1 MSILQEQDT
10 LPNSESDQSDLLV
23 RQSDENVERFDP
35 RRITDALVRE
45 TGLAPDVAQKIALE
59 VRQQIERSGIKSL
72 TAPLIRGLVDA
83 RLLEHGLITEYR
95 AHSRLGVPVF
105 DVDRI
110 IQAYHDRG
118 QTQTT
123 GVLHGPEGSSLA
135 LAEAIKRE
143 YAILNV
149 FSEAVGSAHLTG
161 DLHIENI
168 GDVDRPTTMI
178 GSVDFIKRHGV
189 RLPGGFAGSRPARRA
204 DVLALHLVTYTAAL
218 QGYFSEALA
227 WDSVNFALAPM
238 LVGLNQREIKQA
250 AQGLIFELSA
260 PAIARGGQPVR
271 CDLHLDWEAPAYLR
285 DLPAVGV
292 GGEKSGVSYGA
303 MNELA
308 RAFLTELIEVYLEGD
323 AQGLP
328 FIGPRPVLH
337 LTESFLADQRN
348 RPFLDLVIRAA
359 TERGGVALAFDRP
372 AADAENEADEIA
384 ASFTARYGVSRNNL
398 ERAPESW
405 QWRAATFSS
414 VAINLPRV
422 GFQAGGNQKRVFE
435 LLTDLLELA
444 GQASLEKRIFLE
456 KLLARGESGALA
468 MLAMRPDKEPFL
480 PLNWTAHAICPIG
493 LAELVHA
500 VIGTS
505 LDSTSDAQ
513 GEARDFAAAVVAH
526 LNAETERLSAKHK
539 VRFVLSESQDWVGR
553 HRLARLDL
561 QRFGSPLLSFA
572 RGEEGVVADE
582 ADVYYTN
589 GVKLPDNCRVDAFER
604 IQIEGDL
611 QAGMI
616 RGATTDLWL
625 GQELPESDQMAMLI
639 AHALRQTSA
648 SAATFSPEF
657 TICMVCHA
665 FIRGAH
671 TACSRC
677 GSDRLDG
684 LAQAA
689 NRHSRTSNWPRWML
703 AELERR
709 RRETWIVS
717 E

>member
-1 MSILQEQDT
+1 MSTLQEQDI
-10 LPNSESDQSDLLV
+10 LPHLETDLPESNLLV
-23 RQSDENVERFDP
+23 RQSDENVEPFDP
-35 RRITDALVRE
+35 RRITAALVRE
-45 TGLAPDVAQKIALE
+45 THLAPDVAARLATE
-59 VRQQIERSGIKSL
+59 VRQQIEQSGIKSL
-72 TAPLIRGLVDA
+72 TAPLIRGLVNA
-83 RLLEHGLITEYR
+83 KLLEQGLITEYR

-110 IQAYHDRG
+110 IQAYHDQG
-118 QTQTT
+118 QSQAA

-149 FSEAVGSAHLTG
+149 FSDAVASAHLTG
-161 DLHIENI
+161 DLHIENV

-189 RLPGGFAGSRPARRA
+189 RLPGGFAGSRPARSA
-204 DVLALHLVTYTAAL
+204 NVLVLHLVTYTAAL

-227 WDSVNFALAPM
+227 WDSVNYALAPM

-250 AQGLIFELSA
+250 AQGLLFELSA

-292 GGEKSGVSYGA
+292 GGEKSGASYGA

-308 RAFLTELIEVYLEGD
+308 QAFLTELFEVYLEGD

-337 LTESFLADQRN
+337 LTERAIQSQSN

-359 TERGGVALAFDRP
+359 TERGGVVLAFDRP
-372 AADAENEADEIA
+372 SVNAENEADEIA
-384 ASFTARYGVSRNNL
+384 ASFTARYGVSRKML
-398 ERAPESW
+398 ERVPESW

-422 GFQAGGNQKRVFE
+422 GFQAGGNQARVFE

-444 GQASLEKRIFLE
+444 SQASLEKRIFLE

-480 PLNWTAHAICPIG
+480 PLNWTAHAVCPVG

-513 GEARDFAAAVVAH
+513 GEARAFAAAVVTH
-526 LNAETERLSAKHK
+526 LSAEAERLSAKHK

-572 RGEEGVVADE
+572 RGEEGAVANE
-582 ADVYYTN
+582 TDVYYTN
-589 GVKLPDNCRVDAFER
+589 AVKLPDICRADAFER
-604 IQIEGDL
+604 IRIEGDL
-611 QAGMI
+611 QAGLI

-625 GQELPESDQMAMLI
+625 GQELPESDQVAILI

-648 SAATFSPEF
+648 SAITFTPEF
-657 TICMVCHA
+657 TICMVCHT
-665 FIRGAH
+665 FTRGFH
-671 TACSRC
+671 PTCPEC
-677 GSDRLDG
+677 GSDRVDG
-684 LAQAA
+684 LAQAT

-709 RRETWIVS
+709 RRAS
-717 E
+717 